1 MEIIK
6 YLGDLLAEKLYIS
19 PAAGRGLV
27 KLAIKDRFSPFKPI
41 NQLKFNDY
49 KEVIQNE
56 VKNRLKSLG
65 ISNIDLVI
73 NSLVNSLVENQ
84 SIITLGEV

>member
-6 YLGDLLAEKLYIS
+6 YLGDLLAEKLHIR
-19 PAAGRGLV
+19 PAAARGLV
-27 KLAIKDRFSPFKPI
+27 KLAINDKFSPFKPI

-56 VKNRLKSLG
+56 VKNRLVMLG
-65 ISNIDLVI
+65 ISDIDSVIDLLI
-73 NSLVNSLVENQ
+73 NSLIKNQ
-84 SIITLGEV
+84 SIITLSEV